1 MKKVHVLVFET
12 GSAHGGHETR
22 KHLKILIFTLIP
34 DASLDQ
40 EVGAA
45 RRRLL
50 GRGRFRHGEDQTFYF
65 YLEDFT
71 LAKNRR
77 RWFKSMSEPPPKNGL
92 D

>member
-12 GSAHGGHETR
+12 GSAHGETR

-50 GRGRFRHGEDQTFYF
+50 G
-65 YLEDFT
+65 
-71 LAKNRR
+71 
-77 RWFKSMSEPPPKNGL
+77 
-92 D
+92 

>member
-12 GSAHGGHETR
+12 GSAHGGLDTR

-50 GRGRFRHGEDQTFYF
+50 GRGRFRHGEDQIYF
-65 YLEDFT
+65 FLFGRFHIGKEQ
-71 LAKNRR
+71 K
-77 RWFKSMSEPPPKNGL
+77 KMV
-92 D
+92 